1 MLLRQEAALDRSI
14 DRKVRILLRLRK
26 EFTDLP
32 SAARG
37 EGDGG
42 RVENMEGVPEGD
54 IMSYTSEGV
63 EAGENPKMTERSGNV
78 LENKGSNAA
87 NPGRCR
93 DVIENKYS
101 SAKNAGM
108 SLKTKGVI
116 EKGRATAPEF
126 TSRYSSQ
133 C

>member
-1 MLLRQEAALDRSI
+1 M
-14 DRKVRILLRLRK
+14 RLRK

-54 IMSYTSEGV
+54 IMSYASEGV

-78 LENKGSNAA
+78 VESKG
-87 NPGRCR
+87 
-93 DVIENKYS
+93 
-101 SAKNAGM
+101 
-108 SLKTKGVI
+108 TW
-116 EKGRATAPEF
+116 
-126 TSRYSSQ
+126 
-133 C
+133 